1 MRKIIF
7 IQISLFFLHTL
18 VIAQPKKT
26 DSLEQLLNE
35 TTVDTLKVNLR
46 NDLSRAYLQKAP
58 EKAEEMARAAL
69 KLAEEIS
76 FKKGAA
82 NAHNNIGVILWQHGD
97 YMAARDEFQKALAI
111 FISLDDKAGAAKC
124 YGNIGLIYRATGDLP
139 VALSYQFRS
148 LKLREELKDEEGMAK
163 NYSAI
168 GNIYDSQSNFALTVF
183 YHTKALKIWDKLHNR
198 AGVAA
203 SYINIGNAYWDK
215 QNDSMALRQYERSL
229 AIYDSLHDEA
239 GASTCNM
246 NIGMI
251 YDKLKKYE
259 KAMEYTFKA
268 LEVKKRI
275 RDNSSIS
282 TCYIN
287 LAGSLLY
294 LNRKAEAME
303 YLGKALEICKASNR
317 KEGMK
322 AVYGTMA
329 KVYADQNDYRQAFK
343 YQQLYGEIKDSLF
356 KEGSAKEMAEMQ
368 TKYESEKKQKEI
380 ELLTKDS
387 QIQALELNK
396 NKLWMIVLLVVILLV
411 IVLAALFYNRY
422 KLKQRANQLLEH
434 RNSEI
439 TLQKKEI
446 TDSIN
451 YAKRIQESILPPAEA
466 WHRML
471 PDSFIFYRPKDIV
484 SGDFYWI
491 EQKGDVV
498 CFAAVDCTGHGVP
511 GALMSVVGFN
521 LLTQAINEVNL
532 LKPSDILRHLD
543 AGVTKTL
550 RQSEEGKGVKDGMDL
565 SLCSLNKKTLELEY
579 AGAFNSLYYVSNG
592 ILNEIKADKFPIGV
606 NIGGKVDN
614 YTNHTI
620 QLKKGDCVYLYSD
633 GYADQFGGPKGKKF
647 KYNQLKELLVSIST
661 LPVQEQRNVIETR
674 FDQWKGDLEQVDD
687 VVIIG
692 LRI

>member
-18 VIAQPKKT
+18 VIAQQKKT
-26 DSLEQLLNE
+26 DSLEQLLNT

-46 NDLSRAYLQKAP
+46 NDLSRAYLQKVP
-58 EKAEEMARAAL
+58 EKSEEMARAAL
-69 KLAEEIS
+69 KLAEEIG

-97 YMAARDEFQKALAI
+97 YMAARDQFQEALTV
-111 FISLDDKAGAAKC
+111 FNGLGDKAGAAKC

-148 LKLREELKDEEGMAK
+148 LKLREELNDEEGMAK

-168 GNIYDSQSNFALTVF
+168 GNIYDSQNNFALTVF
-183 YHTKALKIWDKLHNR
+183 YHTKALKLWDKLHNR
-198 AGVAA
+198 SGVAG

-215 QNDSMALRQYERSL
+215 QNDSMALLQYTRSL
-229 AIYDSLHDEA
+229 AIYDSLHDEG

-251 YDKLKKYE
+251 YDKRNDHE
-259 KAMEYTFKA
+259 TAMEYIFKA

-275 RDNSSIS
+275 KDNSGIS

-287 LAGSLLY
+287 LAGSLLH

-303 YLGKALEICKASNR
+303 YLEKALEICKASNR

-322 AVYGTMA
+322 VVYATMA
-329 KVYADQNDYRQAFK
+329 KVYSEQNDYKQAFK
-343 YQQLYGEIKDSLF
+343 YQQLYSEMKDSLF

-380 ELLTKDS
+380 ALLTKDS
-387 QIQALELNK
+387 RIKALELNR
-396 NKLWMIVLLVVILLV
+396 NKLWMIVLVVVILLA

-422 KLKQRANQLLEH
+422 KLKQRANRLLEH

-532 LKPSDILRHLD
+532 LKPADILKHLD

-579 AGAFNSLYYVSNG
+579 AGAFNSLYYVSDG
-592 ILNEIKADKFPIGV
+592 VLSEIKADKFPIGV

-661 LPVQEQRNVIETR
+661 LPVQEQRNVIESR
-674 FDQWKGDLEQVDD
+674 FDQWKGSLEQVDD

-692 LRI
+692 LRL